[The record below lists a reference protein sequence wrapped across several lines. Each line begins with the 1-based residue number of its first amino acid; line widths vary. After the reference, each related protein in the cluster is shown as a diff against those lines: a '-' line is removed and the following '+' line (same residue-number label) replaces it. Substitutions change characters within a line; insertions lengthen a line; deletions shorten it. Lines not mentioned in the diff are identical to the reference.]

1 MSEIF
6 GKKNYKDALKGL
18 CCVEVSGES
27 CANCLTLMPV
37 LKSIADARDDIR
49 LVHVEA
55 DYDTVELMEEWD
67 VAKVPT
73 VLLMDDGKI
82 FARCSGFQPEEIL
95 EIWIDAKIEEY
106 KNSQKSGER

>member
-6 GKKNYKDALKGL
+6 GKKDYKSLLKGL

-27 CANCLTLMPV
+27 CANCLTLAPV
-37 LKSIADARDDIR
+37 LKSISDARGDLR

-55 DYDTVELMEEWD
+55 DYDTTALMEEWG
-67 VAKVPT
+67 VSRVPT
-73 VLLMDDGKI
+73 VLLMDDGEI

-106 KNSQKSGER
+106 RNSRQKK

>member
-6 GKKNYKDALKGL
+6 GKKNYKESLKGL

-27 CANCLTLMPV
+27 CANCLTLMPI
-37 LKSIADARDDIR
+37 LKSIADARGDIR

-55 DYDTVELMEEWD
+55 DYATTALMEEWD
-67 VAKVPT
+67 VCRVPT

-95 EIWIDAKIEEY
+95 EIWIDAKIQEY
-106 KNSQKSGER
+106 KSSQKS